1 MSKVTTALQTILA
14 NTYALAI
21 KTHAAHWNVTGNG
34 FFQLH
39 DAFGAQ
45 YDSLF
50 EAADELAER
59 IRALSEK
66 APAGMNALS
75 KASALADLSGDYS
88 GTSLASTL
96 RDDHRAAAKG
106 CEVAR
111 AIAAEAGDDVTA
123 DMLIERIDAH
133 DKTAWMLDAF
143 VAK

>member
-1 MSKVTTALQTILA
+1 MSKVTTALQTVLA

-21 KTHAAHWNVTGNG
+21 KTHAAHWNVSGNG

-39 DAFGAQ
+39 DAFGQQ
-45 YDSLF
+45 YDALF
-50 EAADELAER
+50 EAADDLAER
-59 IRALSEK
+59 IRALNEK

-75 KASALADLSGDYS
+75 KATTLGDLSGDYS
-88 GTSLASTL
+88 GISIATTL
-96 RDDHRAAAKG
+96 RDDHRSAAKS
-106 CEVAR
+106 CESAR

-133 DKTAWMLDAF
+133 DKTAWMLDAY